1 MRIQVAGPKAKVET
15 LPGAVKENK
24 EHNLR
29 QPTFE
34 PIETERSMISSE
46 VAPKTSQELN
56 LVNFTKTIVETRE
69 TAISANRKLE
79 YEWKYSVPKAVTWYS
94 AWRLT
99 EGSKGNRRTNKWMKV
114 WHLSAGTSNTKTR
127 KRKHRSLPDP
137 KIWCARSDL
146 SLRQSTYLVT
156 PPVTTTGK
164 VGQVPSNLHQLTA
177 RLFLCAQPNEHSK
190 LGKNFG

>member
-46 VAPKTSQELN
+46 VAPKTSKELN

-79 YEWKYSVPKAVTWYS
+79 YE
-94 AWRLT
+94 
-99 EGSKGNRRTNKWMKV
+99 
-114 WHLSAGTSNTKTR
+114 
-127 KRKHRSLPDP
+127 
-137 KIWCARSDL
+137 
-146 SLRQSTYLVT
+146 
-156 PPVTTTGK
+156 
-164 VGQVPSNLHQLTA
+164 
-177 RLFLCAQPNEHSK
+177 
-190 LGKNFG
+190 